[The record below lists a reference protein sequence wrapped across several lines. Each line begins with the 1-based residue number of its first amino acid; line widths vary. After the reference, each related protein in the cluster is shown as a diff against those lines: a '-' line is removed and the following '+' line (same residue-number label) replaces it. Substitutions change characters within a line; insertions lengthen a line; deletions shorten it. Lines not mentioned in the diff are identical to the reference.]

1 MAGSSPLG
9 TRIKEE
15 IMKATHHPPQL
26 MNCEKCKMM
35 TVHDF
40 VLETNE
46 KSEKIGTWIC
56 HECKSRTVVGKFEPN

>member
-1 MAGSSPLG
+1 
-9 TRIKEE
+9 
-15 IMKATHHPPQL
+15 MKATHHPPQL
-26 MNCEKCKMM
+26 MHCDKCDMM

-46 KSEKIGTWIC
+46 KSEKIRTWIC